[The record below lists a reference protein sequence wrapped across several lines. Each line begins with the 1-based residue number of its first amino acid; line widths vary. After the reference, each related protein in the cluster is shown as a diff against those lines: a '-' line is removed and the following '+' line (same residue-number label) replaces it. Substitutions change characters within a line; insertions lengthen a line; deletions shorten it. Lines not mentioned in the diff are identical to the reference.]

1 MFVSKVLEVDKIISN
16 WVKGGYLFNELIR
29 LLLCCHLSADLLPH
43 SDLLHLR
50 SQRFRVIFPRFIIQ
64 GGMTLPLR
72 AVGPLLLAFFL
83 LYSFIN
89 ISILFCNGL
98 FVFGRICGL
107 KRVPP
112 LILLLPLARLWPD
125 LFLLLY
131 TAILDLYHM
140 ECVMECTEFVQWCV
154 CERPI

>member
-1 MFVSKVLEVDKIISN
+1 MNLLGFFCAATCLLIFYHTVICYIYVLK
-16 WVKGGYLFNELIR
+16 
-29 LLLCCHLSADLLPH
+29 
-43 SDLLHLR
+43 
-50 SQRFRVIFPRFIIQ
+50 RFRVIFPRFITQ
-64 GGMTLPLR
+64 GGMALPLR
-72 AVGPLLLAFFL
+72 AVGPLLFAFFL

-125 LFLLLY
+125 LFLFLY
-131 TAILDLYHM
+131 TAIIDILYHM
-140 ECVMECTEFVQWCV
+140 ECVMECTEFVHVCV
-154 CERPI
+154 CVCVCVCDLFDHLFVYLD